1 MLLNSGLFLSP
12 EQNSIKMSSLR
23 DLQQS
28 LALRIEEV
36 KQRDS
41 LIDHL
46 EREIHARDKQI
57 RAMQAELDKFKQ
69 ILKPMTQQLAQNLT
83 IQAMVSEDDYKK
95 AEKADY
101 TDKASTP
108 IGLSSLGR
116 PRTPDSKPAS
126 GIGGALQRMKRFA
139 ISAEPSKKVTN
150 VKDMVIKYIDKNEK

>member
-1 MLLNSGLFLSP
+1 
-12 EQNSIKMSSLR
+12 MSSLR

-83 IQAMVSEDDYKK
+83 IQAMVAQDDYKS
-95 AEKADY
+95 APPGRDGNSGSA
-101 TDKASTP
+101 ASAAAGS

-116 PRTPDSKPAS
+116 PRTPDKHGGGGKDGGSV
-126 GIGGALQRMKRFA
+126 IGGALQRMKRFA

-150 VKDMVIKYIDKNEK
+150 VDDMVINKIDKSEK

>member
-1 MLLNSGLFLSP
+1 
-12 EQNSIKMSSLR
+12 MSSLR

-83 IQAMVSEDDYKK
+83 IQAMVSEDDYKS
-95 AEKADY
+95 APPGRDGTVGSA
-101 TDKASTP
+101 TVP

-116 PRTPDSKPAS
+116 PRTPDKAADKA
-126 GIGGALQRMKRFA
+126 GIGGALQRIKRFA
-139 ISAEPSKKVTN
+139 ISAEPSKKITN
-150 VKDMVIKYIDKNEK
+150 VNDMVITKIDKSEK